1 MNIRRI
7 LTVAAIPFLIG
18 TFGFVAPNQA
28 NAANPPHRNAEI
40 SQHANP
46 SHRNE
51 EISQQPNKRQISDE
65 KPQIRHSK
73 PRPHQKKRTP
83 QRPQAHNQE
92 VGQNRVERNNR

>member
-1 MNIRRI
+1 MNIRRV
-7 LTVAAIPFLIG
+7 LAVAAIPFLIG

-28 NAANPPHRNAEI
+28 NAANPSHRNA
-40 SQHANP
+40 
-46 SHRNE
+46 

-92 VGQNRVERNNR
+92 AVKNRVERNNR

>member
-7 LTVAAIPFLIG
+7 LAVAAIPFLIG

-28 NAANPPHRNAEI
+28 NAANP
-40 SQHANP
+40 

-51 EISQQPNKRQISDE
+51 EISQQPNKRQISDK

-73 PRPHQKKRTP
+73 PRPHQKKRFP
-83 QRPQAHNQE
+83 QLTQTHNQKA
-92 VGQNRVERNNR
+92 VQNRVEHNNR